1 MLCDRGFPP
10 RHEDVVLGH
19 LDDQATAT
27 ADHEG
32 RGMLGRDDVGE
43 EGLPQDGLTVFQVR
57 LPERVPLSHHRL
69 LTGDAVDQDVQS
81 TVLAIDP
88 REEGLDLGFDGV
100 IDSDCDGCAAL
111 LLDDRRGL
119 VDRLG
124 SLVRGEIA
132 ANTAPRAIHDR
143 TGFAQGA
150 RDIAS
155 GAARGADDDDG
166 DVPRQ
171 WSG

>member
-1 MLCDRGFPP
+1 M
-10 RHEDVVLGH
+10 
-19 LDDQATAT
+19 
-27 ADHEG
+27 
-32 RGMLGRDDVGE
+32 
-43 EGLPQDGLTVFQVR
+43 
-57 LPERVPLSHHRL
+57 
-69 LTGDAVDQDVQS
+69 

-124 SLVRGEIA
+124 SPVWGEIA
-132 ANTAPRAIHDR
+132 ANTAPVQYTIAPASPR
-143 TGFAQGA
+143 G
-150 RDIAS
+150 RDPAS
-155 GAARGADDDDG
+155 GAACGAGDDG